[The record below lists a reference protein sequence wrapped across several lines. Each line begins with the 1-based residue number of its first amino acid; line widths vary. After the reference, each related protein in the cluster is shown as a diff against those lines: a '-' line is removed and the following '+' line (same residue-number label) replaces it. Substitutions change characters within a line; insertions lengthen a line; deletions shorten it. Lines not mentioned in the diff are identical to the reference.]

1 MVWAGMATVLPPPGL
16 LLGSA
21 ELLFLVAP
29 LVVVP
34 LARAQVPSG
43 GGAAGRIED
52 AATLLQPL
60 AALLLV
66 AGCFVPN
73 GPLAGGLTVPWLLLT
88 VAVAGAGALRLAS
101 AKNLQH
107 ACFAVGQIYL
117 AVGGAWAFASRWG
130 MKPLGFAEPWVILT
144 ANHFHYAGYATAMIV
159 GLALPRAV
167 GVGARV
173 ARASAVVILA
183 GPPIVAAGITGIPI
197 VEVLAAVTLAFGLFA
212 FALMVLLHLVP
223 RTRPRGAGVLLGVSA
238 ASLMITMGFAT
249 TYAISHFTGRTL
261 LEIPT
266 MVQVHGLLNVM
277 GFCAAGL
284 LGLFLS
290 RATPESAA

>member
-1 MVWAGMATVLPPPGL
+1 MVWVGIATIVPPPGL
-16 LLGSA
+16 MLGTA
-21 ELLFLVAP
+21 ELLFLLAP

-43 GGAAGRIED
+43 DGIAGRILD

-60 AALLLV
+60 AALLLL
-66 AGCFVPN
+66 AGCFFPN
-73 GPLAGGLTVPWLLLT
+73 GHLAGGLAIPWLALT
-88 VAVAGAGALRLAS
+88 VAVAGAGALRLATVKS
-101 AKNLQH
+101 LQH

-167 GVGARV
+167 NRGARV
-173 ARASAVVILA
+173 ARASAVIILA

-197 VEVLAAVTLAFGLFA
+197 VEVLSAVTLASGLFA

-223 RTRPRGAGVLLGVSA
+223 RTRPRGAAALLAVSA

-249 TYAISHFTGRTL
+249 TYAITHFMGKAL

-266 MVQVHGLLNVM
+266 MVQVHGLLNVL

-284 LGLFLS
+284 LGLYLS
-290 RATPESAA
+290 RAEPETPA